1 MAKTGFQS
9 IDEYIDTF
17 PEEVQNILQK
27 ISETIQQTAPDAKEV
42 ISYQMP
48 TFRLHG
54 ILVYFA
60 AFKHYVSFFPTPS
73 VIKAFKEELSPCET
87 SKGTVKFS
95 IGKPVPFE
103 LIERIVE
110 FRVKENLQKTTR

>member
-1 MAKTGFQS
+1 MAKTDFQS

-17 PEEVQNILQK
+17 PEEVQEILQK
-27 ISETIQQTAPDAKEV
+27 IRETIQQTAPDAKEV

-54 ILVYFA
+54 ILVHFA
-60 AFKHYVSFFPTPS
+60 AFKHHISFFPTPS
-73 VIKAFKEELSPCET
+73 AIEAFKEELSSYET
-87 SKGTVKFS
+87 SKGTVKFPM
-95 IGKPVPFE
+95 GKPVPFE